1 MSRLSAIRNAIFVG
15 VNGGSR
21 HREKR
26 ECEQARCR
34 GSEGLR
40 SRFHLFFF
48 LFLQVGWN
56 RPQPIPKCG
65 IALRL
70 LPDVSTERGLAIA
83 AIRIAA
89 IPNSLAAA
97 L

>member
-26 ECEQARCR
+26 ECEQARGR
-34 GSEGLR
+34 GR
-40 SRFHLFFF
+40 
-48 LFLQVGWN
+48 N